1 MYQNIIEEKKQNK
14 KAGVLSNVF
23 SVRNIGMY
31 IISFMLSMVSL
42 GGDFSIFSISILGA
56 SFASDVP
63 ALGIIAVS
71 LIGTSIKFGIGG
83 LTEYFVTAMVLT
95 IILTIVKPIY
105 NESEKN
111 EKIKIGIHVF
121 VAILV
126 VQVIKLFMSNLT
138 LYDMLASLTIAII
151 GFAFYKIFV
160 NSTNVLQDFWI
171 RKAYTIEELIGASLM
186 LAISLGA
193 LGDINILG
201 FGIRNILSI
210 LIVMVLGWKNGILVG
225 TTTGVT
231 IGVTM
236 RCNNRNRA
244 NNDCSL
250 CNIWND
256 GRCFQQIWETRC
268 DNRIC
273 IRKYN
278 FSLCIKWI
286 HN

>member
-14 KAGVLSNVF
+14 KVGILSNVF
-23 SVRNIGMY
+23 SVKNLVMY
-31 IISFMLSMVSL
+31 VISFMLSMVSL

-63 ALGIIAVS
+63 ALGIIVAS
-71 LIGTSIKFGIGG
+71 LIGTGIKFGIGG
-83 LTEYFVTAMVLT
+83 LTEYFITAMLLT
-95 IILTIVKPIY
+95 IILTIIKPIY
-105 NESEKN
+105 NVEEKN

-121 VAILV
+121 ASILI
-126 VQVIKLFMSNLT
+126 VQVVKLFISNFT
-138 LYDMLASLTIAII
+138 IYDMLASFTISVI

-171 RKAYTIEELIGASLM
+171 KKAYTIEELIGASLM

-236 RCNNRNRA
+236 RSNYWDRTY
-244 NNDCSL
+244 NDSSL
-250 CNIWND
+250 CHIWND
-256 GRCFQQIWETRC
+256 GRSI
-268 DNRIC
+268 
-273 IRKYN
+273 
-278 FSLCIKWI
+278 
-286 HN
+286 